1 MEKDMKTSTG
11 TARLATVLLAAML
24 ASCGGSGDE
33 SGADPQ
39 IRLLNLSSG
48 YSSLDLMTNVDAD
61 DDDDDETQ
69 AEGVALETVSD
80 FVTLDPD
87 DYTVKLRRTGSGSVL
102 RSFAGEEL
110 VEDTINTYVAYG
122 DVGQFG
128 ALRIDESLDEA
139 DAGENTLHVANVSS
153 AGALD
158 VYLTDAATDL
168 DDTTPVLSGVG
179 AALAQVSAD
188 SGTYRLRVTATGD
201 TSDVRLD
208 IASFVLA
215 DRGVG
220 SLILTSTQGG
230 MLANAIYL
238 PQQGEPTKFA
248 NTKARVRGA
257 VALANGASATIQV
270 NGQSIL
276 TSATAGVI
284 ASRYAVLD
292 AGSLPV
298 NLNVNGSAVAAP
310 NVVLAAGADYTL
322 MVWSNANGPQT
333 SLIVDDNRLPA
344 GGTGVTKLRLLNG
357 MSTLAAP
364 ITLSVDFSPVI
375 EGGLLGQVSDEV
387 EIAAGSDRQFDVSNT
402 STAAPVL
409 SRSAITL
416 QGNSV
421 YTFFMTDN
429 GATPIGVLR
438 RDR

>member
-1 MEKDMKTSTG
+1 MKIPNAP
-11 TARLATVLLAAML
+11 ARLATLMLVAAL
-24 ASCGGSGDE
+24 ASCSSDGEEGGE
-33 SGADPQ
+33 DPR

-48 YSSLDLMTNVDAD
+48 YSSLDLMTNIDAD

-69 AEGVALETVSD
+69 FEGVALETVSD
-80 FVTLDPD
+80 YVTLDPD

-102 RSFAGEEL
+102 RSFGGEEL

-139 DAGENTLHVANVSS
+139 DAGESTLHVANVSS
-153 AGALD
+153 AGPLD
-158 VYLTDAATDL
+158 VYLTDANTDL
-168 DDTTPVLSGVG
+168 DDTTPVLSAVI
-179 AALAQVSAD
+179 ASLAQLTTD
-188 SGTYRLRVTATGD
+188 SGTYRLRVTANGD

-208 IASFVLA
+208 IASFTLA

-238 PQQGEPTKFA
+238 PQEGQPTKFA
-248 NTKARVRGA
+248 NAKARVRGA
-257 VALANGASATIQV
+257 VALAGGANATLQV
-270 NGQSIL
+270 GGQTIL

-284 ASRYAVLD
+284 ASRYTVLD
-292 AGSLPV
+292 AGSPAV
-298 NLNVNGSAVAAP
+298 NLMVNGTAVAAP
-310 NVVLAAGADYTL
+310 AVTLTAGADYTL
-322 MVWSNANGPQT
+322 LVWSNANGPQT
-333 SLIVDDNRLPA
+333 SLITDDNRLPA
-344 GGTGVTKLRLLNG
+344 GGSGMAKLRLLNG

-364 ITLSVDFSPVI
+364 ITLAVDFSPVI
-375 EGGLLGQVSDEV
+375 EGTLLGQVSDEV
-387 EIAAGSDRQFDVSNT
+387 EVTSGTDRQFDISNT

-409 SRSAITL
+409 TRSAITL

-429 GATPIGVLR
+429 GPTAIGVLR

>member
-1 MEKDMKTSTG
+1 MKSLTG
-11 TARLATVLLAAML
+11 PTRLATLLLVAAL
-24 ASCGGSGDE
+24 TSCGGSGE
-33 SGADPQ
+33 EGGEDPR
-39 IRLLNLSSG
+39 IRLLNLSTG
-48 YSSLDLMTNVDAD
+48 YASLDLMTNVDSD
-61 DDDDDETQ
+61 DEDDDETQ
-69 AEGVALETVSD
+69 AEGVALDTVSD

-102 RSFAGEEL
+102 RSFTGEEL
-110 VEDTINTYVAYG
+110 VEDTINTYVAFG

-139 DAGENTLHVANVSS
+139 DAGEHTLHVANVSS
-153 AGALD
+153 SGALD
-158 VYLTDAATDL
+158 VYLTDATTDL

-179 AALAQVSAD
+179 AALAQVAAE
-188 SGTYRLRVTATGD
+188 SGSHRLRVTASGD

-208 IASFVLA
+208 IADFTLA

-230 MLANAIYL
+230 MLANAIFL
-238 PQQGEPTKFA
+238 PQQGQPTRFA

-270 NGQSIL
+270 DGQSIL

-284 ASRYAVLD
+284 ASRYTVLD
-292 AGSLPV
+292 AGSLAV
-298 NLNVNGSAVAAP
+298 NLIVNGTAVSAPDVT
-310 NVVLAAGADYTL
+310 LAAGTDYTL
-322 MVWSNANGPQT
+322 MVWSNASGPQT
-333 SLIVDDNRLPA
+333 SLVVDDNRLPA
-344 GGTGVTKLRLLNG
+344 GGATMTKLRLLNG

-364 ITLSVDFSPVI
+364 ITLAVDFSPVI
-375 EGGLLGQVSDEV
+375 EGTLSGQVSDEV
-387 EIAAGSDRQFDVSNT
+387 ELTAGTDRQFDISNT
-402 STAAPVL
+402 STAAAVL
-409 SRSAITL
+409 TRSAITL